1 MSTYPIEEQA
11 RHAAD
16 SQSFLATGIMGGIDF
31 DGPALLKAQADFI
44 GAQQRFIQSGKSGD
58 TDFLKAQSDFNKAQ
72 AIALRQ
78 LGVS

>member
-16 SQSFLATGIMGGIDF
+16 GQPFLATGIMGGIDF

-44 GAQQRFIQSGKSGD
+44 SVQTTFIHGNT
-58 TDFLKAQSDFNKAQ
+58 TDKAKLLKAQSDFINAQ